1 MNRIMYVIAC
11 MITMQASIASTTN
24 IIEVDFDKSM
34 GIEERGR
41 YNLMLR
47 DGENSK
53 KILDVF
59 RKLYNTNLPSKVT
72 ASKSPKI
79 PKIIHRI
86 WIGSRPFPKKYEKAV
101 ESCKKLHPDWQFITW
116 TNKDIENILNIN
128 PKYKWLFNEYKNRK
142 VVYPAQ
148 KDVLESLILYK
159 YGGVYFDGDI
169 YCLKNMDELVHK
181 YKFFSGVE
189 PPSRWSKIPVLTT
202 RVVGTSPNNKIISD
216 YLEIATSHYKKVYK
230 QKNSSILKR
239 YIRKIFKG
247 NSIKMPNAC
256 RTFLGSLARAVAKNG
271 VQPETIIFPATYFD
285 PIFLKLRRYD
295 LLDEIKFRLGIY
307 KNKNKLFHK
316 LEPETISI
324 STDFVSPEKMAKIE
338 KNDNK
343 EKI

>member
-1 MNRIMYVIAC
+1 
-11 MITMQASIASTTN
+11 
-24 IIEVDFDKSM
+24 M
-34 GIEERGR
+34 GIEKRGR

-86 WIGSRPFPKKYEKAV
+86 WIGSRPFPKKYKKAV

-128 PKYKWLFNEYKNRK
+128 PKYKWLFNEHNFFYNG
-142 VVYPAQ
+142 Q
-148 KDVLESLILYK
+148 KDILEYLILYK
-159 YGGVYFDGDI
+159 YGGIYLDADI

-181 YKFFSGVE
+181 YNFFAGIE
-189 PPSRWSKIPVLTT
+189 PPSRWTKTAVLSN
-202 RVVGTSPNNKIISD
+202 RVVASIPSNKIIHDTLQLAES
-216 YLEIATSHYKKVYK
+216 IYKNTYAR
-230 QKNSSILKR
+230 KNSFSKRIL
-239 YIRKIFKG
+239 RKLLGKK
-247 NSIKMPNAC
+247 SIKMPMPH
-256 RTFLGSLARAVAKNG
+256 RSLMFALTPAVIKNSI
-271 VQPETIIFPATYFD
+271 QPTTIVFPATYFD
-285 PIFLKLRRYD
+285 PIFPKLRRYN
-295 LLDEIKFRLGIY
+295 LLDEIKFKLGIY

-324 STDFVSPEKMAKIE
+324 STDFVSPKQIE
-338 KNDNK
+338 KNGG
-343 EKI
+343 